1 MVVGAI
7 EEAGVVLVLL
17 AMFRDVQPIRLGA
30 TLAGRGETCR
40 CPGTT
45 SDLISNWSFQLAH
58 ATTSPLCCDASSYF
72 RCRAGPPELD
82 QAPITGHS
90 HSFRRRRPAEEISY
104 PGTSQPNLVLRKPFQ
119 DARTGVSDD
128 QNPELQELHEQEP

>member
-17 AMFRDVQPIRLGA
+17 AMFRNVQPIRLGA
-30 TLAGRGETCR
+30 KLARRGEACR
-40 CPGTT
+40 CPGAT
-45 SDLISNWSFQLAH
+45 SNLTYSNWSFQLAH
-58 ATTSPLCCDASSYF
+58 ATTSPLRHDASSYF
-72 RCRAGPPELD
+72 RCRPGPPELD

-104 PGTSQPNLVLRKPFQ
+104 PGTSQPYLVLR
-119 DARTGVSDD
+119 
-128 QNPELQELHEQEP
+128 